1 MQEPSQQ
8 GLYARPFG
16 KAYWRDA
23 AKEFRSNR
31 MLVFAALMIAL
42 RVVCKPL
49 TIPVGPMLN
58 VPIAAMLVNAL
69 GAMAFGPV
77 VAMAG
82 AAVSDALGFL
92 LVPNGVYFPP
102 YMLIEM
108 AGSLIFS
115 LFLYRTRV
123 NVWRVLLAR
132 FCIDFFVNIVMQT
145 PVNMLYYGMILGK
158 IYDLKALL
166 VPHMV
171 KELVMF
177 PIETVIIAV
186 FLRFAVPP
194 LHAQGYVKSDIG
206 DLRFT
211 RKTVSAV
218 AALTV
223 IGAGAVFAYTVV
235 SYNTTSL
242 TDSFDKRARTQN
254 NLFIREIVLENDETL
269 SAEDT
274 VAVIRSAY
282 PKFGRPE
289 ITYTVDLYTLDREAL
304 AARVYPETHQRA
316 GQPRNE
322 RVLDVHG
329 YTAKAAESAA
339 ADGALIRLGSL
350 EIVTGEGTK
359 ILSLKPLPEEP
370 PENQ

>member
-23 AKEFRSNR
+23 AKEFRSIR
-31 MLVFAALMIAL
+31 ILVFAALMIAL

-49 TIPVGPMLN
+49 TIPLGPMLN

-77 VAMAG
+77 VALAA
-82 AAVSDALGFL
+82 AAVSDTLGFL
-92 LVPNGVYFPP
+92 MFPNGVYFPP

-132 FCIDFFVNIVMQT
+132 FCIDFFVNIVLQT
-145 PVNMLYYGMILGK
+145 PVNMLYYSMILDK
-158 IYDLKALL
+158 VYDLKVLL

-177 PIETVIIAV
+177 PVETVIIAV

-211 RKTVSAV
+211 RRTVLTMAV
-218 AALTV
+218 LTV
-223 IGAGAVFAYTVV
+223 VGAGAVFAYTVV

-242 TDSFDKRARTQN
+242 TDSFDKRARTEN
-254 NLFIREIVLENDETL
+254 NLLMREIALENDDAL

-282 PKFGRPE
+282 PRFGSPD
-289 ITYTVDLYTLDREAL
+289 ITYTVDLYRLDREAL
-304 AARVYPETHQRA
+304 AARVYPATHERA
-316 GQPRNE
+316 GQLRGE

-329 YTAKAAESAA
+329 YTGKAADSAA
-339 ADGALIRLGSL
+339 RDGALVYLGSL

-359 ILSLKPLPEEP
+359 IISAKPLPEK
-370 PENQ
+370 Q